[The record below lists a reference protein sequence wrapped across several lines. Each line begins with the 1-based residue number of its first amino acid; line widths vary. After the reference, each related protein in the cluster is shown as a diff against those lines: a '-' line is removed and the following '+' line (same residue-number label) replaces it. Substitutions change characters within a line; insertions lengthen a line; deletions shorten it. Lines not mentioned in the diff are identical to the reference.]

1 MTRFGGLIAALFLC
15 GCAPKVVEYT
25 VKVVTTSCDAASDPF
40 AGAKYINVRVT
51 GEGITTPLEANSDV
65 STRTI
70 ALPEIPAGPGRVLQI
85 RVYGDAGPGS
95 KVLSWG
101 QSLPFDV
108 PDIVPE
114 NKPSEVSIFLRKVD
128 AFTPLSSASN
138 PKECAKMK
146 IPRAGHTATLL
157 NSGRLFIVGGFRHKE
172 GTTERVALADAE
184 LFNPDTGA
192 FESTL
197 SISVGSQVLPS
208 AFHTAT
214 KMLNGTVLL
223 WGGEQYLGGA
233 SNVPAPRATAL
244 VFDPDDTIY
253 RAVPSRT
260 TPKNLVRSRHGAAL
274 DTNGMVLIAGGLGR
288 DPASQLTAV
297 AEVEWYDPVTS
308 GTFVVAPLGPPRLDP
323 SVAAVQGGSVIAV
336 AGGSDGGT
344 MLRDVTYYSYDG
356 TAFKPT
362 GSSPQLGAARRSA
375 AVATA
380 RNGDDLLLFGG
391 HGDPNNV
398 APLSSTE
405 VVGTRNNTVGD
416 GPNVGARGDACAAT
430 LKDGTLLVIGGRT
443 VDALG
448 QPPHSDANVTIIKP
462 SSSGGFATSIGPSLA
477 TARYA
482 HTCTTLADG
491 SVLVLGG
498 IKETNGVP
506 EVLQD
511 AVIYQPSPVD

>member
-1 MTRFGGLIAALFLC
+1 VTRAGMLIAAAALF
-15 GCAPKVVEYT
+15 GCTPRVVEYT
-25 VKVVTTSCDAASDPF
+25 VGVVTTSCDAAADPF
-40 AGAKYINVRVT
+40 AGAKYLNVRVT
-51 GEGITTPLEANSDV
+51 GDGLETPLEANSDV
-65 STRTI
+65 SARTI
-70 ALPEIPAGPGRVLQI
+70 ALPEIPAGPGRVIQI
-85 RVYGDAGPGS
+85 RVYGEAGPGS

-108 PDIVPE
+108 PDLVPDE
-114 NKPSEVSIFLRKVD
+114 KPPTVPIFLRKVD
-128 AFTPLSSASN
+128 AFTPLASVTN

-146 IPRAGHTATLL
+146 IPRAGHSATLL
-157 NSGRLFIVGGFRHKE
+157 NSGKVFITGGYRHKE
-172 GTTERVALADAE
+172 GTTERIALADAE
-184 LFNPDTGA
+184 LFNPNTGA

-214 KMLNGTVLL
+214 RMLNGTVLL
-223 WGGEQYLGGA
+223 WGGEQYLGGPT
-233 SNVPAPRATAL
+233 NVPAPRATAL
-244 VFDPDDTIY
+244 VFDPEKTIY
-253 RAVPSRT
+253 RAVKSRSS
-260 TPKNLVRSRHGAAL
+260 PKNLVRSRHGAAL
-274 DTNGMVLIAGGLGR
+274 DKNGLVLIAGGLGR
-288 DPASQLTAV
+288 DGNDQLVPV
-297 AEVEWYDPVTS
+297 AEIEWFDPVQGETY
-308 GTFVVAPLGPPRLDP
+308 VVDPLGTPRLEP
-323 SVAAVQGGSVIAV
+323 SVAAVQGGALIAV

-344 MLRDVTYYSYDG
+344 LLRDVTYYGYDG
-356 TAFKPT
+356 NVFKPS
-362 GSSPQLGAARRSA
+362 GSSPQLGAARRGA

-391 HGDPNNV
+391 YGDPNTV

-448 QPPHSDANVTIIKP
+448 RPPHSDANVTVIKP
-462 SSSGGFATSIGPSLA
+462 SPSGGFATSIGPSLA
-477 TARYA
+477 TPRYA
-482 HTCTTLADG
+482 HTCTTLSDG

-498 IKETNGVP
+498 VNETNGTP

-511 AVIYQPSPVD
+511 AFIFQPAPLD